1 MTPLLSTLP
10 SEKKPHA
17 NPGAETLPHITL
29 RTRDPLTAMAVDGWV
44 VLYFT
49 SLRVVCSTYE
59 ECRAVRAILH
69 GLRSIV
75 NEWDLSMDP
84 GFLRE
89 LAALL
94 PHHWCVTLP
103 QVFIGDVEEVHRLHE
118 SGELR
123 RIIVPAS
130 ASAVLTYSRC
140 GRERSM
146 LCGSYDGSHKRY
158 SLKGGGRFHAC
169 SDCNEHARTT
179 APMRSIHRPSGLSSV
194 CFASGYGWQTPCG
207 GLGGLPTSSCSCSP
221 RCRADDQASRN
232 NPSRV
237 LDATT
242 PSLPHHPIRSWVC
255 LAYPLLLMFV
265 LQLH

>member
-17 NPGAETLPHITL
+17 NPGTETLPHITL

-94 PHHWCVTLP
+94 PRHWCVTLP

-130 ASAVLTYSRC
+130 ASAVHALWQLRRQPQAVQPK
-140 GRERSM
+140 GRRQVPCLLRLQRARSNHRTDEIDSSPVGLI
-146 LCGSYDGSHKRY
+146 LCLFCFGLRVAD
-158 SLKGGGRFHAC
+158 SLWR
-169 SDCNEHARTT
+169 
-179 APMRSIHRPSGLSSV
+179 L
-194 CFASGYGWQTPCG
+194 GWP
-207 GLGGLPTSSCSCSP
+207 
-221 RCRADDQASRN
+221 AD
-232 NPSRV
+232 V
-237 LDATT
+237 
-242 PSLPHHPIRSWVC
+242 V
-255 LAYPLLLMFV
+255 MFV
-265 LQLH
+265 LTTLPCR